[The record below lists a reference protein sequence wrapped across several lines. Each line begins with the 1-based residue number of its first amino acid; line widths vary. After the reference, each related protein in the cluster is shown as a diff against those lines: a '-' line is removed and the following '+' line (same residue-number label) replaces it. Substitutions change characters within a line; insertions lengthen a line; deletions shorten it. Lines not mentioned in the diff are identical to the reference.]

1 MSSFWNWLL
10 FYVQVP
16 LALLMFLVPD
26 SYVYIVYYA
35 CISALDTNTLHKTQR
50 LLVVCTHQIQAQQ
63 SLLDSAISYI
73 KQSNQIHEQPDTDS
87 HH

>member
-1 MSSFWNWLL
+1 MRNFWSWLL

-16 LALLMFLVPD
+16 LALLIFLVPD

-50 LLVVCTHQIQAQQ
+50 LLAVCVNQIQAQQ
-63 SLLDSAISYI
+63 SLLDSAIKYI
-73 KQSNQIHEQPDTDS
+73 KLSSQTHEQPDIDNP
-87 HH
+87 H